1 MPAIRAVGA
10 EPEPEDQGQGE
21 AALVEVEL
29 ADADA
34 RGARIAV
41 PAGWVVDAGPPL
53 VAQPVAWRATP
64 PGLVVTWARDDT
76 ERDAAALAAAVA
88 EHVGA
93 ALADPLLV
101 EVVATGDDVTVVVAH
116 RHRGVDVTTVERH
129 HPRPGGSRW
138 ITSFTCA
145 DADLPD
151 LLPTALR
158 VVASFA
164 VGSRDHP

>member
-1 MPAIRAVGA
+1 MPAIPAVEPQPEAGA
-10 EPEPEDQGQGE
+10 PLVDVE
-21 AALVEVEL
+21 LVE
-29 ADADA
+29 AGG
-34 RGARIAV
+34 GAWIAV

-53 VAQPVAWRATP
+53 VAQPVAWSATP

-76 ERDAAALAAAVA
+76 DRDAAALAAAVA
-88 EHVGA
+88 EQAGA
-93 ALADPLLV
+93 TLADPLVV
-101 EVVATGDDVTVVVAH
+101 EVAATDDDVTVVVAH

-129 HPRPGGSRW
+129 HRRPGGSRW

-158 VVASFA
+158 VVASLT
-164 VGSRDHP
+164 VGERGHP

>member
-1 MPAIRAVGA
+1 MPAIPAV
-10 EPEPEDQGQGE
+10 EPEPEGEGE
-21 AALVEVEL
+21 AGAPLVEVEL
-29 ADADA
+29 AEAGG
-34 RGARIAV
+34 GAWVAV

-53 VAQPVAWRATP
+53 VAQPVAWSATP

-76 ERDAAALAAAVA
+76 DRDAAALAAAVA
-88 EHVGA
+88 EQA
-93 ALADPLLV
+93 AAVLADPLVV
-101 EVVATGDDVTVVVAH
+101 EVAATDDDVTVVVAH

-129 HPRPGGSRW
+129 HLGPGGSRW

-151 LLPTALR
+151 LLPTAFR

-164 VGSRDHP
+164 VGERGHP